1 LAAGGADR
9 AIVSVSA
16 SIRAVVAATTQEPG
30 AGLMVASVSALT
42 SSTQASSYYEAD
54 DYYAEG
60 GLSPSEWQG
69 AGAEALGLSGEVDR
83 DQFRELLDGRIGDQQ
98 LGTYRDGQ
106 LEHRPGWDVTLSAP
120 KSVSIMAEVAGD
132 RRLIAAH
139 GQAVK
144 TAMAHV
150 EQHMAATRIRDGG
163 TVTRKATGNLVVAS
177 FQHGTSRAQDP
188 QLHTHNVIMNATR
201 GEDGTWRS
209 LEPRAIYQLQ
219 KQIGAIYRQEL
230 ALKVRE
236 LGYEIE
242 VGKDSLFEIRGV
254 SAEVIGA
261 FSTRSIEI
269 EAALG
274 ERGTSRD
281 MASAAEKQVA
291 ALDTRQAKVATDQ
304 AALVADWRETAS
316 AAGFGTDARL
326 AMVRQAEAN
335 AASPAH
341 RADMAE
347 QAMTADR
354 AVAYAADKLRERQS
368 VFSAAALQEEAGRI
382 GLGKVGYAEIGAA
395 IDTATKQGEL
405 IDRTYLDRRGA
416 EFAGFT
422 TRQNVETEAKML
434 RIEAEGRGALS
445 PVASPLAAAKAVAS
459 AATQAERAG
468 FGWNADQRAA
478 TAQLLTS
485 RNRITAVQGYA
496 GTAKTTTVLA
506 TFAREAEARGVSVV
520 ALAPT
525 ASAAMVLGEALGA
538 HSDTVARHLLAPER
552 PHQGQPAAWIV
563 DEASLLSA
571 RDTARLFD
579 LADKHD
585 ARVILVGDVKQLGS
599 VEAGAAFAQLQSAGI
614 ETAKLG
620 EIVRQTNAAAKEAV
634 LASIEGDA
642 RKALAA
648 LDRGGGQIVENADR
662 AERFAAI
669 AERYAGLGKAGRA
682 RALVIEPSREGRDAL
697 TADIRGALSRSGALI
712 GPAVAMEALANKGL
726 TRAEARDPMSYD
738 KGDIVRFTRDYA
750 DKGVTR
756 GDAYRVE
763 SIDAAKAFIAL
774 KSEDGREV
782 DWRLR
787 QWGAG
792 KAQAFA
798 PQPLDLKTGDSI
810 RFTRNDREAGR
821 VNGGR
826 GEVIAVDEQTRTATI
841 QKPSGR
847 TETLNL
853 DAARDRHIA
862 HAYVETA
869 FAAQGRT
876 ADHVIIHADS
886 KATNLV
892 DQKSFYVGIS
902 RAKESSTIF
911 TDDRGKLASAIYE
924 RAGQVQTAIAQA
936 AMHTPAADKAAWAG
950 LG

>member
-1 LAAGGADR
+1 
-9 AIVSVSA
+9 
-16 SIRAVVAATTQEPG
+16 
-30 AGLMVASVSALT
+30 MVASVSALT
-42 SSTQASSYYEAD
+42 SSVQASNYYEAD

-69 AGAEALGLSGEVDR
+69 QGAEALGLSGEVDR
-83 DQFRELLDGRIGDQQ
+83 DQFRDLLDGKIGAQQ
-98 LGTYRDGQ
+98 LGTLRGGR

-139 GQAVK
+139 SEAVK

-150 EQHMAATRIRDGG
+150 EKHMAATRIRDGG
-163 TVTRKATGNLVVAS
+163 TVAREPTGNLIIAS

-201 GEDGTWRS
+201 GEDGAWRS

-242 VGKDSLFEIRGV
+242 TGKDSLFEIKGV
-254 SAEVIGA
+254 SSEVIGA
-261 FSTRSIEI
+261 FSTRSAEI

-281 MASAAEKQVA
+281 AASAAEKQIA

-304 AALVADWRETAS
+304 AALVADWRGTAT
-316 AAGFGTDARL
+316 AAGFGPEARL
-326 AMVRQAEAN
+326 AMVRDAEAR
-335 AASPAH
+335 AVSAGH
-341 RADMAE
+341 RADMAA
-347 QAMTADR
+347 QATMADR
-354 AVAYAADKLRERQS
+354 AVAHAADQLGERQS
-368 VFSAAALQEEAGRI
+368 VFSAAALHEEAGRI
-382 GLGKVGYAEIGAA
+382 GLGKVGYSEIDAA
-395 IDTATKQGEL
+395 IDAAMKQGEL

-416 EFAGFT
+416 EFEGLT

-434 RIEAEGRGALS
+434 RIEAEGRGALA
-445 PVASPLAAAKAVAS
+445 PIASPLAAAKAVAG
-459 AATQAERAG
+459 ATTQAERAG
-468 FGWNADQRAA
+468 YGWNADQRAA
-478 TAQLLTS
+478 TEQLLTS
-485 RNRITAVQGYA
+485 RDRITALQGYA

-538 HSDTVARHLLAPER
+538 RSDTVARHLLSHER
-552 PHQGQPAAWIV
+552 PHPGQPAAWIV

-585 ARVILVGDVKQLGS
+585 ARIILVGDVKQLGS
-599 VEAGAAFAQLQSAGI
+599 VEAGAAFAQLQGAGM

-620 EIVRQTNAAAKEAV
+620 EIVRQTNAATKEAV

-642 RKALAA
+642 KKALAA
-648 LDRGGGQIVENADR
+648 LDRGGGQIIENPDR

-669 AERYAGLGKAGRA
+669 AERYAALDKAGRA
-682 RALVIEPSREGRDAL
+682 RTLVIEPSREGRDAL
-697 TADIRGALSRSGALI
+697 TADIRAALTKSGALT
-712 GPAVAMEALANKGL
+712 GPGITVQGLANKGL
-726 TRAEARDPMSYD
+726 TRAEACDPMSYD
-738 KGDIVRFTRDYA
+738 KGDVVRFTRNYA
-750 DKGVTR
+750 DKGVAR
-756 GDAYRVE
+756 GEAFSVE
-763 SIDAAKAFIAL
+763 SIDPAKAAVML

-792 KAQAFA
+792 KVQTFG
-798 PQPLDLKTGDSI
+798 PQPLDLKTGDAI

-826 GEVIAVDEQTRTATI
+826 GEVLAVDEQTRTAIVRTPDG
-841 QKPSGR
+841 K

-853 DAARDRHIA
+853 DTARDRHIT
-862 HAYVETA
+862 HTYVETA

-886 KATNLV
+886 GATNLV

-902 RAKESSTIF
+902 RAKESATIY
-911 TDDRGKLASAIYE
+911 TNDRSKLVSAISE

-936 AMHTPAADKAAWAG
+936 VMSTPAADKVAGAG

>member
-1 LAAGGADR
+1 
-9 AIVSVSA
+9 
-16 SIRAVVAATTQEPG
+16 
-30 AGLMVASVSALT
+30 MVASVSALT
-42 SSTQASSYYEAD
+42 SSAQAASYYEAD
-54 DYYAEG
+54 DYYSEG

-69 AGAEALGLSGEVDR
+69 VGAEALGLSGEVDR
-83 DQFRELLDGRIGDQQ
+83 DQFRALLDGRIGEQQ
-98 LGTYRDGQ
+98 LGTFRDGQ

-139 GQAVK
+139 GEAVK
-144 TAMAHV
+144 VAMAHV
-150 EQHMAATRIRDGG
+150 EKHMAATRVRDGG
-163 TVTRKATGNLVVAS
+163 TVSRETTGNLVIAS

-188 QLHTHNVIMNATR
+188 QLHTHNVIMNATWD
-201 GEDGTWRS
+201 EDGAWRS

-242 VGKDSLFEIRGV
+242 TGKESMFEIKGI
-254 SAEVIGA
+254 SGEVLAA
-261 FSTRSIEI
+261 FSTRSAEI
-269 EAALG
+269 EAALA

-281 MASAAEKQVA
+281 AASAIEKQMA
-291 ALDTRQAKVATDQ
+291 TLDTREAKVAADH
-304 AALVADWRETAS
+304 ASLVAEWRETAS
-316 AAGFGTDARL
+316 GAGFGPEARL
-326 AMVRQAEAN
+326 AMVREAEAK
-335 AASPAH
+335 AADTAH
-341 RADMAE
+341 RAAFDMQSEGA
-347 QAMTADR
+347 AAR
-354 AVAYAADKLRERQS
+354 AVAHAADKLSERQS

-382 GLGKVGYAEIGAA
+382 GLGKIGYAQIGAA
-395 IDTATKQGEL
+395 IDAAAKHGEL
-405 IDRTYLDRRGA
+405 IGRTHIDRRGA

-422 TRQNVETEAKML
+422 TRQNVEIETKLL
-434 RIEAEGRGALS
+434 RIEAEGRGAS
-445 PVASPLAAAKAVAS
+445 APIASDLAAAKAVA
-459 AATQAERAG
+459 AAAAQSERAG
-468 FGWNADQRAA
+468 FGWNADQRSA
-478 TAQLLTS
+478 TEQLLTS

-506 TFAREAEARGVSVV
+506 TFAREAEARGVSIV

-525 ASAAMVLGEALGA
+525 ASAAMVLGDALGA
-538 HSDTVARHLLAPER
+538 RSDTVARHLLSPER
-552 PHQGQPAAWIV
+552 PDPTRPAVWIV

-585 ARVILVGDVKQLGS
+585 ARIILVGDVKQLGS
-599 VEAGAAFAQLQSAGI
+599 VEAGAAFAQLQGAGM
-614 ETAKLG
+614 ETAKLA
-620 EIVRQTNAAAKEAV
+620 EIVRQTNESTKEAV

-642 RKALAA
+642 KKALAA
-648 LDRGGGQIVENADR
+648 LDRGGGQIIENTDR

-669 AERYAGLGKAGRA
+669 AERYAALDKTSRA
-682 RALVIEPSREGRDAL
+682 RTLVVEPSREGRDAL
-697 TADIRGALSRSGALI
+697 TADIRDALTKSGALT
-712 GPAVAMEALANKGL
+712 GPAVTIDSLSNKGL

-738 KGDIVRFTRDYA
+738 KGDVVRFTRDYA

-756 GDAYRVE
+756 GEAYRVE
-763 SIDAAKAFIAL
+763 SIDPAKAAITL
-774 KSEDGREV
+774 KSEEGREV

-792 KAQAFA
+792 KVQAFE
-798 PQPLDLKTGDSI
+798 PQPMDLKSGDAI

-821 VNGGR
+821 INGGR

-841 QKPSGR
+841 QMSDGR
-847 TETLNL
+847 TEALNL

-862 HAYVETA
+862 HAYVDTA

-876 ADHVIIHADS
+876 ADHVMIHADS

-902 RAKESSTIF
+902 RAEESATIF
-911 TDDRGKLASAIYE
+911 TNDRGKLVSAINE

-936 AMHTPAADKAAWAG
+936 VLPTPATDKAAGAG
-950 LG
+950 IG

>member
-1 LAAGGADR
+1 
-9 AIVSVSA
+9 
-16 SIRAVVAATTQEPG
+16 
-30 AGLMVASVSALT
+30 MVASVSALT
-42 SSTQASSYYEAD
+42 SSAQASSYYEAD
-54 DYYAEG
+54 DYYTEG

-83 DQFRELLDGRIGDQQ
+83 DQFRELLEGKVAGEQ
-98 LGTYRDGQ
+98 LGTFRDDQ

-139 GQAVK
+139 GQAVR

-150 EQHMAATRIRDGG
+150 EKHMAATRIRDGG
-163 TVTRKATGNLVVAS
+163 TVAREATGNLVIAS

-201 GEDGTWRS
+201 DEDGSWRS

-242 VGKDSLFEIRGV
+242 AGKDSLFEIKGV
-254 SAEVIGA
+254 SAEIIGA
-261 FSTRSIEI
+261 FSTRSAEI
-269 EAALG
+269 EAALA

-281 MASAAEKQVA
+281 AASAVEKQIA
-291 ALDTRQAKVATDQ
+291 TLDTREAKVAADH
-304 AALVADWRETAS
+304 AGLVAEWRDTAG
-316 AAGFGTDARL
+316 AAGLGAEERL
-326 AMVRQAEAN
+326 AMVRNAEAK
-335 AASPAH
+335 AADPVR
-341 RADMAE
+341 RADI
-347 QAMTADR
+347 AMQGNGAAAR
-354 AVAYAADKLRERQS
+354 AVAHAADKLGERRS
-368 VFSAAALQEEAGRI
+368 VFSVAALQEEAGRI
-382 GLGKVGYAEIGAA
+382 GLGRIGYAQIGAA
-395 IDTATKQGEL
+395 IETAEKQGAL
-405 IDRTYLDRRGA
+405 IDRTFEDRRGA

-422 TRQNVETEAKML
+422 TRQNVETESKML
-434 RIEAEGRGALS
+434 RIEANGRGALA
-445 PVASPLAAAKAVAS
+445 PIASPLAAAKAVAS
-459 AATQAERAG
+459 AAAQSERAG
-468 FGWNADQRAA
+468 LGWNADQRQA
-478 TAQLLTS
+478 TEQLLTS
-485 RNRITAVQGYA
+485 RSQITALQGYA

-506 TFAREAEARGVSVV
+506 TFAREAEARGMAVT

-525 ASAAMVLGEALGA
+525 ASAAMVLGEALGTRG
-538 HSDTVARHLLAPER
+538 DTVARHLLSPER
-552 PHQGQPAAWIV
+552 SAPTRPAVWIV

-585 ARVILVGDVKQLGS
+585 ARIILVGDVKQLGS
-599 VEAGAAFAQLQSAGI
+599 VEAGAAFAQLQGAGMEI
-614 ETAKLG
+614 AKLA
-620 EIVRQTNAAAKEAV
+620 EIVRQTNESTKEAV

-642 RKALAA
+642 KKALTA
-648 LDRGGGQIVENADR
+648 LDRGGGQIIESADR
-662 AERFAAI
+662 ADRFATI
-669 AERYAGLGKAGRA
+669 AERYAALDQASRA
-682 RALVIEPSREGRDAL
+682 RTIVIEPSREGRDAL
-697 TADIRGALSRSGALI
+697 TADIRAALTQSGALT
-712 GPAVAMEALANKGL
+712 GPAVTMESLANKGL

-738 KGDIVRFTRDYA
+738 KGDVVRFTRDYA
-750 DKGVTR
+750 DKGVAR
-756 GDAYRVE
+756 GEAYRVE
-763 SIDAAKAFIAL
+763 SIDPAKAAIAL

-792 KAQAFA
+792 HAQAFA
-798 PQPLDLKTGDSI
+798 PQPMDLKTGDAI

-821 VNGGR
+821 INGGR

-841 QKPSGR
+841 QTAHGR
-847 TETLNL
+847 TEMLNL

-862 HAYVETA
+862 HAYVDTA

-876 ADHVIIHADS
+876 ADHVMIHADS
-886 KATNLV
+886 KAANLV

-902 RAKESSTIF
+902 RAKESATIF
-911 TDDRGKLASAIYE
+911 TNDRGKLVSAINE

-936 AMHTPAADKAAWAG
+936 VMPAPAADKLAG
-950 LG
+950 AGME

>member
-1 LAAGGADR
+1 
-9 AIVSVSA
+9 
-16 SIRAVVAATTQEPG
+16 
-30 AGLMVASVSALT
+30 MVASVSALT
-42 SSTQASSYYEAD
+42 SSAQAASYYEAD
-54 DYYAEG
+54 DYYAG
-60 GLSPSEWQG
+60 DGLSPSEWQG
-69 AGAEALGLSGEVDR
+69 KGAEELGLSGDVDR
-83 DQFRELLDGRIGDQQ
+83 DQFRDLLDGKVADQQ
-98 LGTYRDGQ
+98 LGTTRDGK

-139 GQAVK
+139 GAAVK
-144 TAMAHV
+144 TALAHV

-163 TVTRKATGNLVVAS
+163 AVNREATGNLVIAS

-188 QLHTHNVIMNATR
+188 QLHTHNVILNATK
-201 GEDGTWRS
+201 GEDGIWRS
-209 LEPRAIYQLQ
+209 LEPRAIYRLQ

-242 VGKDSLFEIRGV
+242 TGKDSMFEIRGV
-254 SAEVIGA
+254 TDEVMAA
-261 FSTRSIEI
+261 FSTRSTEI

-281 MASAAEKQVA
+281 SASAAEKQMA
-291 ALDTRQAKVATDQ
+291 ALDTRQAKVAADP
-304 AALVADWRETAS
+304 ASLVADWQETAS
-316 AAGFGTDARL
+316 EAGFGPEARL
-326 AMVRQAEAN
+326 AMVRDAEAV
-335 AASPAH
+335 AASKDHHAIVEMQGDS
-341 RADMAE
+341 AAS
-347 QAMTADR
+347 R
-354 AVAYAADKLRERQS
+354 AVAHAANKLGERQS
-368 VFSAAALQEEAGRI
+368 VFSAAALHEEAGRI
-382 GLGKVGYAEIGAA
+382 GLGKVSYVQIGEAVAA
-395 IDTATKQGEL
+395 ATKQGEL
-405 IDRTYLDRRGA
+405 IDRTHIDRRGA

-422 TRQNVETEAKML
+422 TRANVETEAKML

-445 PVASPLAAAKAVAS
+445 PIASPLAAAKTVAS
-459 AATQAERAG
+459 ASAQGERAA

-478 TAQLLTS
+478 TEQLLTS
-485 RNRITAVQGYA
+485 RNRVTALQGYA

-506 TFAREAEARGVSVV
+506 TFAREAEARGVPVV

-538 HSDTVARHLLAPER
+538 RSDTVARHLLSPER

-579 LADKHD
+579 LAEKQN

-599 VEAGAAFAQLQSAGI
+599 VEAGASFAQLQGAGM

-620 EIVRQTNAAAKEAV
+620 EIVRQTKTATKDAV

-642 RKALAA
+642 KKALAA
-648 LDRGGGQIVENADR
+648 LDRGGGRIVENADR
-662 AERFAAI
+662 AERFVAI
-669 AERYAGLGKAGRA
+669 AERYAGLDKASRA
-682 RALVIEPSREGRDAL
+682 RTLVIEPSREGRDTL
-697 TADIRGALSRSGALI
+697 TADIRAALAKSGALS
-712 GPAVAMEALANKGL
+712 GPAVTMQSLANKGL
-726 TRAEARDPMSYD
+726 TRAEARDPLSYD
-738 KGDIVRFTRDYA
+738 KGDIVHFARDYA
-750 DKGVTR
+750 DKGVAR
-756 GDAYRVE
+756 GQAYRVE
-763 SIDAAKAFIAL
+763 SIDPAKSTITL
-774 KSEDGREV
+774 KSEDGRAV

-792 KAQAFA
+792 KVQAFE
-798 PQPLDLKTGDSI
+798 PQPLELKSGDSI

-821 VNGGR
+821 INGAR

-841 QKPSGR
+841 QTAQGK
-847 TETLNL
+847 TETLSL
-853 DAARDRHIA
+853 DVARDRHIA

-886 KATNLV
+886 KATNLI

-902 RAKESSTIF
+902 RAKESATIF
-911 TDDRGKLASAIYE
+911 TNDRGKLVSAINE
-924 RAGQVQTAIAQA
+924 RAGQVQTAITQA
-936 AMHTPAADKAAWAG
+936 VMPTPAADKAAGAG

>member
-1 LAAGGADR
+1 
-9 AIVSVSA
+9 
-16 SIRAVVAATTQEPG
+16 
-30 AGLMVASVSALT
+30 MVASVSALT
-42 SSTQASSYYEAD
+42 SSAQASSYYEAD

-60 GLSPSEWQG
+60 GLSPSQWQG
-69 AGAEALGLSGEVDR
+69 QGAEALGLSGEVDR
-83 DQFRELLDGRIGDQQ
+83 DSFRDLLDGKVAVEQ
-98 LGTYRDGQ
+98 LGTIRDGQ

-139 GQAVK
+139 GEAVR
-144 TAMAHV
+144 TAMGHV
-150 EQHMAATRIRDGG
+150 EKHMAATRVRDGG
-163 TVTRKATGNLVVAS
+163 TVTREATGNLVIAS

-201 GEDGTWRS
+201 DEDGTWRS

-242 VGKDSLFEIRGV
+242 PGKDSLFEIKGV

-261 FSTRSIEI
+261 FSTRSAEI
-269 EAALG
+269 EAALA

-281 MASAAEKQVA
+281 AASAVEKQIA
-291 ALDTRQAKVATDQ
+291 ALDTREAKVAADH
-304 AALVADWRETAS
+304 ASLVTGWRETAS
-316 AAGFGTDARL
+316 GAGFGAAARM
-326 AMVRQAEAN
+326 AMIEQAEAT
-335 AASPAH
+335 AADPSH
-341 RADMAE
+341 RADMDR
-347 QAMTADR
+347 QMTMADR
-354 AVAYAADKLRERQS
+354 AVAHAADKLGERQS
-368 VFSAAALQEEAGRI
+368 VFSVATVQEEAGRI
-382 GLGKVGYAEIGAA
+382 ALGKVGYAQIGAA
-395 IDTATKQGEL
+395 IETATKQGEL
-405 IDRTYLDRRGA
+405 IDRTFLDRRGA

-422 TRQNVETEAKML
+422 TRQNVETEARML
-434 RIEAEGRGALS
+434 RIEADGRCALA
-445 PVASPLAAAKAVAS
+445 PIATPLAAAKAVAGAVAQS
-459 AATQAERAG
+459 ERAG
-468 FGWNADQRAA
+468 FGWNADQRSA
-478 TAQLLTS
+478 TEQLLTS
-485 RNRITAVQGYA
+485 RNRITALQGYA

-506 TFAREAEARGVSVV
+506 TFAREAEARGVAVT

-525 ASAAMVLGEALGA
+525 ASAAMVLGDALGTRG
-538 HSDTVARHLLAPER
+538 DTVARHLLVPER
-552 PHQGQPAAWIV
+552 PQMGQPAAWIV

-579 LADKHD
+579 LANKHD
-585 ARVILVGDVKQLGS
+585 ARIILVGDVKQLGS
-599 VEAGAAFAQLQSAGI
+599 VEAGAALAQLQSAGM
-614 ETAKLG
+614 ETAKLA
-620 EIVRQTNAAAKEAV
+620 EIVRQTNQATKEAV

-642 RKALAA
+642 KKALAA
-648 LDRGGGQIVENADR
+648 LDRGGGQIVESTDR

-669 AERYAGLGKAGRA
+669 AERYAGLDKAGRA
-682 RALVIEPSREGRDAL
+682 RTLVIEPSREGRDVL
-697 TADIRGALSRSGALI
+697 TADIRAALTQSGALT
-712 GPAVAMEALANKGL
+712 GPAVTVESLANKGL
-726 TRAEARDPMSYD
+726 TRAEARDPLSYD

-756 GDAYRVE
+756 GEAYRVE
-763 SIDAAKAFIAL
+763 SIDPAKSAIAL
-774 KSEDGREV
+774 KSEDGRDV

-792 KAQAFA
+792 HAQAFA
-798 PQPLDLKTGDSI
+798 PQSLELKAGDAI
-810 RFTRNDREAGR
+810 RFTRNHREAGR
-821 VNGGR
+821 INGAR
-826 GEVIAVDEQTRTATI
+826 GEVVAVDAQTRTATI
-841 QKPSGR
+841 QTGHGR

-862 HAYVETA
+862 HTYVDTA

-886 KATNLV
+886 KATHLI

-902 RAKESSTIF
+902 RAKDSVAIF
-911 TDDRGKLASAIYE
+911 TNDRGRLISAISE

-936 AMHTPAADKAAWAG
+936 ATLTPIAHKAAGAG